1 MTLNLTFN
9 PIIKEMIP
17 REVYQLGELEM
28 LSPWFDNSILVSS
41 EFGSARLI
49 LIVALPRSGSY
60 LLCRQLWELGYGR
73 PFEYCN
79 PNAQIRAALSR
90 FGKRPWQEII
100 RARSASPVFDPQLF
114 FSCKV
119 QPYQEHISLKQHIN
133 QIWEPLSRRNWL
145 ENQDKKL
152 KYKLIFLRRSH
163 VVRSAASWHFSLCTG
178 AFDKGLTYTFQR
190 WPMAALFDPK
200 YLIHSTREY
209 RRKLLWFKQ
218 SRADFPDAQVLTHE
232 ELLLDPIRKLAGL
245 INYLSPGADETC
257 IKDALNFRIEVDSS
271 PFSNEREKIIK
282 RIEALILKFD
292 LIPDA
297 NELA

>member
-1 MTLNLTFN
+1 
-9 PIIKEMIP
+9 MIL

-28 LSPWFDNSILVSS
+28 LSPWFDNSDLETSRS
-41 EFGSARLI
+41 KAAQLI

-79 PNAQIRAALSR
+79 PNAQIRSALSR
-90 FGKRPWQEII
+90 FGRRPWQNII

-133 QIWEPLSRRNWL
+133 QLWEPLSRRNWL
-145 ENQDKKL
+145 EKQDDKL
-152 KYKLIFLRRSH
+152 KYKLIFLRRSN

-190 WPMAALFDPK
+190 WPMTALFDPK
-200 YLIHSTREY
+200 YLIKSTTEY
-209 RRKLLWFKQ
+209 QRKLHWLKQ
-218 SRADFPDAQVLTHE
+218 SQADYPDAQVLTHE
-232 ELLLDPIRKLAGL
+232 ELLSDPIRKLAEL
-245 INYLSPGADETC
+245 INYLSPGANDSRIEN
-257 IKDALNFRIEVDSS
+257 ALNFRIERDRS
-271 PFSNEREKIIK
+271 PFSKERMKF
-282 RIEALILKFD
+282 IEEIERLILKFN
-292 LIPDA
+292 LMPDA
-297 NELA
+297 H

>member
-1 MTLNLTFN
+1 MTLNLAFN

-17 REVYQLGELEM
+17 RNVYQLGELEM
-28 LSPWFDNSILVSS
+28 LSPWFDSSVLASS
-41 EFGSARLI
+41 EFDPARLI

-79 PNAQIRAALSR
+79 PNNQIRAALSR

-100 RARSASPVFDPQLF
+100 RARSASPIFDTQSF
-114 FSCKV
+114 FSCKI
-119 QPYQEHISLKQHIN
+119 QPYQEHVSLKQHIK
-133 QIWEPLSRRNWL
+133 QLWEPLARKDWL
-145 ENQDKKL
+145 EKQDGKL
-152 KYKLIFLRRSH
+152 NYKLIFLRRLNI
-163 VVRSAASWHFSLCTG
+163 VRSAASWHFSLCTG

-209 RRKLLWFKQ
+209 RRKLQWFKQ
-218 SRADFPDAQVLTHE
+218 SRADFPDAQILTHE
-232 ELLLDPIRKLAGL
+232 KLVSDPISRLAAL
-245 INYLSPGADETC
+245 INYLSPSAGEPC

-271 PFSNEREKIIK
+271 PFRNEREKIIQE
-282 RIEALILKFD
+282 IETIILKFD

-297 NELA
+297 NEFA

>member
-1 MTLNLTFN
+1 
-9 PIIKEMIP
+9 MIL

-28 LSPWFDNSILVSS
+28 LSPWFDNSDLETSRS
-41 EFGSARLI
+41 KAAQLI

-79 PNAQIRAALSR
+79 PNAQIRSALSR
-90 FGKRPWQEII
+90 FGKRPWQNII

-133 QIWEPLSRRNWL
+133 QLWEPLSRKDWL
-145 ENQDKKL
+145 ENQDDKL

-218 SRADFPDAQVLTHE
+218 SLADFPDAQVLTHE
-232 ELLLDPIRKLAGL
+232 ELLSDPIRKLAEL
-245 INYLSPGADETC
+245 INYLSPGANDSRVEN
-257 IKDALNFRIEVDSS
+257 ALNFRIEKDRS
-271 PFSNEREKIIK
+271 PFRKERLKF
-282 RIEALILKFD
+282 IEEIERLILKFN
-292 LIPDA
+292 LMPDA
-297 NELA
+297 H

>member
-1 MTLNLTFN
+1 
-9 PIIKEMIP
+9 MIL

-28 LSPWFDNSILVSS
+28 LSPWFDNSDIETSRS
-41 EFGSARLI
+41 KAAQLI

-79 PNAQIRAALSR
+79 PNAKIRSALSR
-90 FGKRPWQEII
+90 FGRRPWQNII

-133 QIWEPLSRRNWL
+133 QLWEPLSRRNWL

-152 KYKLIFLRRSH
+152 KDNLIFLRRSK

-178 AFDKGLTYTFQR
+178 AFDKVLTYTFQR
-190 WPMAALFDPK
+190 WPMTALFDHK
-200 YLIHSTREY
+200 YLIKSTTEY
-209 RRKLLWFKQ
+209 QRKLNWLKQ
-218 SRADFPDAQVLTHE
+218 SQADFPDAQVLTHE
-232 ELLLDPIRKLAGL
+232 ELLLDPVQKLAGL
-245 INYLSPGADETC
+245 INYLSPGADENHV
-257 IKDALNFRIEVDSS
+257 KNVLNFRIEIDRS
-271 PFSNEREKIIK
+271 PFSKDRLKIIEE
-282 RIEALILKFD
+282 IERLILKFN
-292 LIPDA
+292 LMPDA
-297 NELA
+297 H

>member
-1 MTLNLTFN
+1 
-9 PIIKEMIP
+9 MIL

-28 LSPWFDNSILVSS
+28 LSPWFDNSDLETSRS
-41 EFGSARLI
+41 KAAQLI

-79 PNAQIRAALSR
+79 PNAQIRSALKR
-90 FGKRPWQEII
+90 FGKRPWQNII
-100 RARSASPVFDPQLF
+100 RARSTSPVFDPQLF

-133 QIWEPLSRRNWL
+133 QLWEPLSRRNWL

-152 KYKLIFLRRSH
+152 KYNLIFLRRSN

-190 WPMAALFDPK
+190 WPMAALFDHK
-200 YLIHSTREY
+200 YLIKSTTEY
-209 RRKLLWFKQ
+209 QRKLHWLKQ
-218 SRADFPDAQVLTHE
+218 SQADYPDAQVLIHE
-232 ELLLDPIRKLAGL
+232 ELLSDPIRKLAEL
-245 INYLSPGADETC
+245 INYLSPGANDSRIEN
-257 IKDALNFRIEVDSS
+257 ALNFRIERDRS
-271 PFSNEREKIIK
+271 PFSKERMKF
-282 RIEALILKFD
+282 IEEIERLILKFN
-292 LIPDA
+292 LMPDA
-297 NELA
+297 H